1 MSKFSIRSIKGTQD
15 ILPDQSSQWQSLEEA
30 IRNFMGHYGYQEIRT
45 PTFEQTDLFV
55 RSMGKETDIVSKE
68 MYSWTDQG
76 GEKLTLKPELTAP
89 VARAYIQHNL
99 GGQSPI
105 NKLYYID
112 TLFRRE
118 RPQKGRY
125 RQFNQFGIEAF
136 GSEYPEIDAEV
147 ITLAISI
154 FNKIGL
160 KELKLKLNSI
170 GSPQCRIDYRE
181 TILDFLKPHIAD
193 LSEISQTRFEN
204 NPMRILD
211 TKVPHEIEILK
222 NLPNIADCW
231 THEDKDHFEEVCSL
245 LDSTG
250 IKYELTPR
258 LVRGLDYYT
267 RTTFEITS
275 SALGAQ
281 DAICGGGRYDGLVE
295 SLGGKPTPGIGFAA
309 GMERILLAMN
319 NVEPTSN
326 AKQVYIVGLGNAVRP
341 TVLKLAEE
349 LRQSSITTEFD
360 VLRRSIKAQLRE
372 ANKSGAKYAILIG
385 DQELEARQAELKDLS
400 TGDQKKIELNNLVE
414 HIISLPF

>member
-76 GEKLTLKPELTAP
+76 GENLTLKPELTAP

-99 GGQSPI
+99 GGQSSI

-136 GSEYPEIDAEV
+136 GSEFPEIDAEV

-222 NLPNIADCW
+222 NLPNIADSW

-250 IKYELTPR
+250 IKYELAPR

-319 NVEPTSN
+319 NVESTSN
-326 AKQVYIVGLGNAVRP
+326 SKQVYIVGLGNAVRP

-400 TGDQKKIELNNLVE
+400 TGDQKKIELNNLVK

>member
-1 MSKFSIRSIKGTQD
+1 
-15 ILPDQSSQWQSLEEA
+15 
-30 IRNFMGHYGYQEIRT
+30 
-45 PTFEQTDLFV
+45 
-55 RSMGKETDIVSKE
+55 

-160 KELKLKLNSI
+160 KELKLKINSI
-170 GSPQCRIDYRE
+170 GSSQCRIDYRE

-231 THEDKDHFEEVCSL
+231 THEDKEHFEEVCSL

-319 NVEPTSN
+319 NVESTSN
-326 AKQVYIVGLGNAVRP
+326 SKQVYIVGLGNAVRP

-349 LRQSSITTEFD
+349 LRQRSITTEFD

-400 TGDQKKIELNNLVE
+400 TGDQKKIELNNLIE

>member
-76 GEKLTLKPELTAP
+76 GENLTLKPELTAP

-193 LSEISQTRFEN
+193 LSEISQ
-204 NPMRILD
+204 P
-211 TKVPHEIEILK
+211 
-222 NLPNIADCW
+222 
-231 THEDKDHFEEVCSL
+231 
-245 LDSTG
+245 
-250 IKYELTPR
+250 
-258 LVRGLDYYT
+258 
-267 RTTFEITS
+267 
-275 SALGAQ
+275 
-281 DAICGGGRYDGLVE
+281 
-295 SLGGKPTPGIGFAA
+295 
-309 GMERILLAMN
+309 
-319 NVEPTSN
+319 
-326 AKQVYIVGLGNAVRP
+326 
-341 TVLKLAEE
+341 
-349 LRQSSITTEFD
+349 
-360 VLRRSIKAQLRE
+360 VLR
-372 ANKSGAKYAILIG
+372 
-385 DQELEARQAELKDLS
+385 
-400 TGDQKKIELNNLVE
+400 
-414 HIISLPF
+414 IIQCVS